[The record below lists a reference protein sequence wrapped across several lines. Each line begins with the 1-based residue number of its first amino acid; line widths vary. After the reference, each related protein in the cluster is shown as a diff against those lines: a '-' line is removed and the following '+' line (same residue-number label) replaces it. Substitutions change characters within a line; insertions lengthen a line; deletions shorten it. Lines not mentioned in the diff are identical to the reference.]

1 MKAIVIATKTAQCLP
16 VLLASIEAY
25 VPHDVVTFISGS
37 PQRCKSL
44 QSVNTQNTGNT
55 YGDSYNA
62 IVGEAFKL
70 HDEIIVV
77 NDDVV
82 LTPSTYAKL
91 TEDLEFLHGQGH
103 KVGWLGA
110 RSDFT
115 HPMQLVQ
122 NLDPNLIHRASRVSP
137 LFAYVSRQAWVDY
150 PPINWYSDDIQCADM
165 VANGY
170 EHFVSRAYV
179 HHVGSQTIGVDNQK
193 NHLQPREWIKT
204 NRPDMYERFYEVQV

>member
-37 PQRCKSL
+37 PHRCKDRS
-44 QSVNTQNTGNT
+44 SSNTQNDGNT
-55 YGDSYNA
+55 FGESYNA
-62 IVGEAFKL
+62 IVKEAFKL

-91 TEDLEFLHGQGH
+91 TEDLGFLHGQGH

-179 HHVGSQTIGVDNQK
+179 HHVGSQTIGLDNQK